1 MRTNLKLGSLLGIPV
16 GLNYS
21 WFLALALITA
31 FFGLQIYPLM
41 LPDEARALHW
51 GLSFATAVAFFVSVL
66 AHELAHGLSARAFGV
81 PVNGITLFVFGGI
94 AQFERDARRPSAEF
108 VIAASGPLVS
118 FILTGI
124 FFGVWVALGS
134 SDDTGSIIWE
144 WLWLINLAV
153 GLVNL
158 TPAFPFDG
166 ARLIRAVFWGASGD
180 FQEGSRLSSYAG
192 QAVGY
197 FLIAVGVISFIGPGW
212 WPIDLDTLPELWLIL
227 IGLFLENS
235 ARNSHQQ
242 VRTSQ
247 FLATQSAGD
256 LMTRG
261 YEIVG
266 RFATADELANTI
278 LADGPAGYAFVTDE
292 DRVVGIV
299 TAEAA
304 RAAAG
309 NGAMEKRAED
319 LMVPAPEVQ
328 VALATDKLGDVVERM
343 EAANA
348 TVLPVIEDG
357 KLAGIITR
365 EQIDAALSGK
375 D

>member
-51 GLSFATAVAFFVSVL
+51 GLSLATAAAFFVSVL
-66 AHELAHGLSARAFGV
+66 AHEFAHGLTARAFGV

-94 AQFERDARRPSAEF
+94 AQFERDARKPSAEF
-108 VIAASGPLVS
+108 VIAASGPFVS
-118 FILTGI
+118 FALTAV

-134 SDDTGSIIWE
+134 SDDTGTIFWE

-158 TPAFPFDG
+158 TPAYPFDG
-166 ARLIRAVFWGASGD
+166 ARLIRAAFWAATGD

-192 QAVGY
+192 QGVGY
-197 FLIAVGVISFIGPGW
+197 LLIAVGVLSFLGPGW

-235 ARNSHQQ
+235 ARNAYQQ
-242 VRTSQ
+242 VRMSEL
-247 FLATQSAGD
+247 LATQVAGN

-266 RFATADELANTI
+266 RSMTADQLANQV
-278 LADGPAGYAFVTDE
+278 LADNGGAYAFVTEE
-292 DRVVGIV
+292 DRVIGIV
-299 TAEAA
+299 TAESARSAA
-304 RAAAG
+304 T
-309 NGAMEKRAED
+309 NGALEKLAED
-319 LMVPAPEVQ
+319 LMVPASEVQ
-328 VALATDKLGDVVERM
+328 VALATDKLGEVVQRM
-343 EAANA
+343 EAANV

-357 KLAGIITR
+357 RLAGVITR
-365 EQIDAALSGK
+365 EQIDATLSGK